1 MRSKYR
7 RKTPADIVAMRAAG
21 LLTAAALQAVREA
34 IRPGVSTLELD
45 QIAESVIRN
54 GGGIPNFQLVRGYR
68 HTICASVNSQVV
80 HGIPSD
86 RRLEPGDIIS
96 VDCGALLDGWN
107 GDSAF
112 TAVVVGGD
120 AKVRKQRE
128 ELSAVTRQAL
138 YAGCAALATATTL
151 NEVGDAIEKSV
162 RQAGAFGILR
172 DYVGHGIGR
181 KMHEE
186 PAVFNYRV
194 SDPGPRIEP
203 GLVVAIEPMLTGGKH
218 ETHVAND
225 GWTVETV
232 DSSDGAHWEHTV
244 AVHESGIW
252 ILTDP
257 DGGRAGLAE
266 FGVEPIEVQI

>member
-1 MRSKYR
+1 
-7 RKTPADIVAMRAAG
+7 MRAAG
-21 LLTAAALQAVREA
+21 LLTAAALEAVKRA
-34 IRPGVSTLELD
+34 ISPGVSTLELD
-45 QIAESVIRN
+45 AIAEGVIRD

-80 HGIPSD
+80 HGVPSE

-96 VDCGALLDGWN
+96 IDCGAQLAGWN

-112 TAVVVGGD
+112 TAVLAGGEP
-120 AKVRKQRE
+120 KVTRE
-128 ELSAVTRQAL
+128 RAQLSAVTRLAL
-138 YAGCAALATATTL
+138 YAGCAALARAERL
-151 NEVGDAIEKSV
+151 NEVGEHIEQTV
-162 RQAGAFGILR
+162 RKAGAFGILR

-181 KMHEE
+181 KMHEQ

-194 SDPGPRIEP
+194 ADPGPRIEP
-203 GLVVAIEPMLTGGKH
+203 GLVVAIEPMLTGGQH
-218 ETHVAND
+218 QTFVASD
-225 GWTVETV
+225 GWSVETV

-257 DGGRAGLAE
+257 DGGAAGLAE
-266 FGVEPIEVQI
+266 FGVTPVPLQK

>member
-1 MRSKYR
+1 
-7 RKTPADIVAMRAAG
+7 MRAAG

-45 QIAESVIRN
+45 EVAESVIRA
-54 GGGIPNFQLVRGYR
+54 GGGVPNFQLVRGYR
-68 HTICASVNSQVV
+68 HTICASINSQVV
-80 HGIPSD
+80 HGIPSE
-86 RRLEPGDIIS
+86 RKLAAGDIVS

-112 TAVVVGGD
+112 TVVVPGGD
-120 AKVRKQRE
+120 APLRRQRE
-128 ELSAVTRQAL
+128 ELSAVTRRAL
-138 YAGCAALATATTL
+138 YAGCAALATSKSL
-151 NEVGDAIEKSV
+151 NEVGAVIERTV
-162 RQAGAFGILR
+162 REAGAFGILR

-181 KMHEE
+181 KMHEQ
-186 PAVFNYRV
+186 PPVFNYGV
-194 SDPGPRIEP
+194 ADPGPRIEP

-218 ETHVAND
+218 ETLVAND

-244 AVHESGIW
+244 AVHETGVW

-257 DGGRAGLAE
+257 DGGRAGLEE
-266 FGVEPIEVQI
+266 FGIEPVSLQN

>member
-1 MRSKYR
+1 
-7 RKTPADIVAMRAAG
+7 MRAAG
-21 LLTAAALQAVREA
+21 LLTASALQAVRA
-34 IRPGVSTLELD
+34 ALRPGVSTLELD
-45 QIAESVIRN
+45 EIAEAVIRS
-54 GGGIPNFQLVRGYR
+54 GGGVPNFQLVRGYR

-80 HGIPSD
+80 HGIPSN

-112 TAVVVGGD
+112 TAVLPGGESSLR
-120 AKVRKQRE
+120 RKRE

-138 YAGCAALATATTL
+138 YAGCAALASAENL
-151 NEVGDAIEKSV
+151 NEIGEVIERTV
-162 RQAGAFGILR
+162 RESGAFGILR

-181 KMHEE
+181 KMHEH
-186 PAVFNYRV
+186 PPVFNYRV

-218 ETHVAND
+218 DTVVASD

-244 AVHESGIW
+244 AVHEDGIW

-257 DGGRAGLAE
+257 DGGAEGLSA
-266 FGVEPIEVQI
+266 FGVVPIALQN

>member
-1 MRSKYR
+1 MRSKYQ
-7 RKTPADIVAMRAAG
+7 RKSPSEIIAMRAAG
-21 LLTAAALQAVREA
+21 ILTAKALAAVKDA

-45 QIAESVIRN
+45 AIAESVIRA

-80 HGIPSD
+80 HGIPSE

-96 VDCGALLDGWN
+96 IDCGAELDGWN

-112 TAVVVGGD
+112 TSIVSGGEPNIVGE
-120 AKVRKQRE
+120 RE
-128 ELSAVTRQAL
+128 RLSSVTRRAL
-138 YAGCAALATATTL
+138 YAGCAALASAKRL
-151 NEVGDAIEKSV
+151 NEVGARIEQSI
-162 RQAGAFGILR
+162 REAGAFGILR

-181 KMHEE
+181 KMHEQ
-186 PAVFNYRV
+186 PAVFNYQV
-194 SDPGPRIEP
+194 SDPGPKIEP
-203 GLVVAIEPMLTGGKH
+203 GLVIAIEPMLTGGKH
-218 ETHVAND
+218 ETFVAND

-244 AVHESGIW
+244 AVHEAGIW

-257 DGGRAGLAE
+257 DGGSAGLAE
-266 FGVEPIEVQI
+266 FGVTPVPLAN

>member
-1 MRSKYR
+1 
-7 RKTPADIVAMRAAG
+7 MRAAG
-21 LLTAAALQAVREA
+21 ILTAKALAAVKDA

-45 QIAESVIRN
+45 AIAESVIRA

-80 HGIPSD
+80 HGIPSE

-96 VDCGALLDGWN
+96 IDCGAELDGWN

-112 TAVVVGGD
+112 TSIVSGGERNLVGE
-120 AKVRKQRE
+120 RE
-128 ELSAVTRQAL
+128 RLSSVTRRAL
-138 YAGCAALATATTL
+138 YAGCAALASAKRL
-151 NEVGDAIEKSV
+151 NEVGARIEQSI
-162 RQAGAFGILR
+162 REEGAFGILR

-181 KMHEE
+181 KMHEQ
-186 PAVFNYRV
+186 PAVFNYQV
-194 SDPGPRIEP
+194 SDPGPKIEP
-203 GLVVAIEPMLTGGKH
+203 GLVIAIEPMLTGGKH
-218 ETHVAND
+218 ETFVAND

-257 DGGRAGLAE
+257 DGGSAGLAE
-266 FGVEPIEVQI
+266 FGVTPVPLAN